1 MTKRRL
7 TKLTVTKVRLI
18 RRSTIG
24 RHCFRFNRIPR
35 LFSYPPSPLE
45 LIISVNESIVRRNT
59 SIFRYEVRMI
69 LRIIAIS
76 LISPRLTLS
85 GFLFDCSRFDLL
97 LLFSISRAN
106 RIKAQKDL
114 LISISAEFT
123 SFRVLENRDFSPLS
137 LLSLLPRVFRAPSRN
152 EKELS
157 SRL

>member
-1 MTKRRL
+1 MAA
-7 TKLTVTKVRLI
+7 
-18 RRSTIG
+18 IG

-59 SIFRYEVRMI
+59 LDFS
-69 LRIIAIS
+69 LRGKDDPPNYCDLANLS
-76 LISPRLTLS
+76 ETDARRFPLRL
-85 GFLFDCSRFDLL
+85 RFDLL

-123 SFRVLENRDFSPLS
+123 SFRVLENRDLSPLS
-137 LLSLLPRVFRAPSRN
+137 LLSLLPRVFRTPSRN